1 MCRVFGCVAAEPASI
16 RSELIEADNPLI
28 RQSEDHDSGWGMA
41 VYERADGLD
50 PRCVRFAEAAFSDPD
65 FVEATALRGRIFN
78 VHVRRATMG
87 GLAPE
92 NTHPFCL
99 GSYSFGHN
107 GTILRYPR
115 LLEHPTVAQPSGDT
129 DSEAFFNFLMTIYD
143 ASDPIGSL
151 RCAIRTAVERSPFS
165 GLNFLFSDGDRLFA
179 YRLGMFE
186 LHWLHRAR
194 AAAGRLRAGHRRG
207 VAHGPAGRAARARPG
222 RPRAAARRAP
232 DRRRAARAG
241 TGAEGRSPGS
251 PARRGPRRGRRGARS
266 GGSGRHLS
274 RRFALLVNPASA
286 GGKAL
291 KALPVVH
298 ETLDRLGAAHRTI
311 TTRSSEHAA
320 EEATRAAAQ
329 GETVAALSGDGLLR
343 PLGSALKGSGAAL
356 AIIPCGRGN
365 DLARVLGIPTD
376 PADGH
381 RGRRDRRRSG

>member
-16 RSELIEADNPLI
+16 RHELIEAVNPMI

-65 FVEATALRGRIFN
+65 FVDATSIQGRIFN

-115 LLEHPTVAQPSGDT
+115 LLEHPTVTRPNGDT

-151 RCAIRTAVERSPFS
+151 RHAIRTTVDRSPFS

-179 YRLGMFE
+179 YRLGLFE
-186 LHWLHRAR
+186 LHWLQRPGQLLVASERLTDEQWHTVQQDVLLVLDPDDLDQPHAERLIGDELLEQARVQKVDTQAHLRGDARGEAAAERAR
-194 AAAGRLRAGHRRG
+194 AA
-207 VAHGPAGRAARARPG
+207 VA
-222 RPRAAARRAP
+222 
-232 DRRRAARAG
+232 D
-241 TGAEGRSPGS
+241 S
-251 PARRGPRRGRRGARS
+251 
-266 GGSGRHLS
+266 
-274 RRFALLVNPASA
+274 
-286 GGKAL
+286 
-291 KALPVVH
+291 
-298 ETLDRLGAAHRTI
+298 
-311 TTRSSEHAA
+311 
-320 EEATRAAAQ
+320 
-329 GETVAALSGDGLLR
+329 
-343 PLGSALKGSGAAL
+343 
-356 AIIPCGRGN
+356 
-365 DLARVLGIPTD
+365 
-376 PADGH
+376 
-381 RGRRDRRRSG
+381 